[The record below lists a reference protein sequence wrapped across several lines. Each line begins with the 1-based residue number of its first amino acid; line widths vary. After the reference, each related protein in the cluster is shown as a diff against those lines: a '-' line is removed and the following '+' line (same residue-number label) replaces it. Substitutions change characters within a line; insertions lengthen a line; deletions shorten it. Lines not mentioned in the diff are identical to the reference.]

1 MEHIRSDAPG
11 PGQDMA
17 IEIIGL
23 ASTLYEE
30 GNTLTVKVGSRPQSN
45 EAADAYT
52 GEAAGQRIP
61 DKYSR
66 LAAERKSATFLKRRA
81 LLKGPHAAEK
91 RMRQPEQREEN
102 LPAPRAQVQNEYK
115 THPPDR
121 TQSQRW
127 ALLPAPE

>member
-1 MEHIRSDAPG
+1 
-11 PGQDMA
+11 MA
-17 IEIIGL
+17 MEIIGL

-30 GNTLTVKVGSRPQSN
+30 GNTLTVKVGSQPQSN

-81 LLKGPHAAEK
+81 IERATRCWKEDMAARNKGK
-91 RMRQPEQREEN
+91 R
-102 LPAPRAQVQNEYK
+102 
-115 THPPDR
+115 TF
-121 TQSQRW
+121 
-127 ALLPAPE
+127 